1 MRWMSLA
8 WGHRES
14 RRERHTIGEVAVHG
28 GAGDAQH
35 LRDVGGRD
43 ALLPELAG
51 FGGIGVVD
59 LARASALAPS
69 LISNVLSFSNV
80 ASNVHSKLL
89 RLARSHLG
97 EIYLSQYGVTRRPH
111 RLPTTAESFTRL
123 QRCSRKPQQ
132 HNINRRM
139 RQTT

>member
-1 MRWMSLA
+1 M
-8 WGHRES
+8 S
-14 RRERHTIGEVAVHG
+14 RRIVTAREQVAVRG
-28 GAGDAQH
+28 GAGDSQH

-43 ALLPELAG
+43 ALFPELAG
-51 FGGIGVVD
+51 FGGSGVVD

-97 EIYLSQYGVTRRPH
+97 EIYLSQLV
-111 RLPTTAESFTRL
+111 
-123 QRCSRKPQQ
+123 
-132 HNINRRM
+132 
-139 RQTT
+139 